1 MKKIA
6 YLIVAAL
13 LFNACDLL
21 DQEPTNS
28 MSTDTAITSVED
40 LAGAVT
46 GVYYVATYGDMLTV
60 ASEMAI
66 YGDLIGPDSKVPTSS
81 GQNASKLHAYSLSPA
96 DTYNAYYYLYAAL
109 ANINKALE
117 AAEALDEGK
126 APYVAELYALR
137 GIFHFHLATYFAP
150 IPTSGN
156 NANKM
161 GIVLSDRVFPVTYI
175 GERASLDDTYK
186 QIVGDLTTAIET
198 SLNKEQNAGHAN
210 YWAALAMRARAYLYW
225 GKYAEALADCREI
238 IGQSPYT
245 LYGLSDYESVWSA
258 EGSSE
263 MLMEYIQTDTYNA
276 QRYGPGYYTSPNGY
290 AEYGIADEF
299 QQWLSQNPDD
309 VRSKMVKKVS
319 GTTVKDG
326 AYFAQKYPGKSGAN
340 TPAYTN
346 NIKVIRLSEVYLI
359 AAEAELKKPGGSAS
373 TAAGYINDL
382 RRNRIAGYTDVASV
396 TEDDILNERRKELFA
411 EGQIAFD
418 YWRTGKT
425 ITQDNGTKIAPADYR
440 TVLPLPK
447 TEIDLSGGLL
457 IQNPQYGN

>member
-6 YLIVAAL
+6 YILVAAL

-21 DQEPTNS
+21 DQEPSTS

-40 LAGAVT
+40 LANAVT
-46 GVYYVATYGDMLTV
+46 GVYYIATYGDMLTV

-66 YGDLIGPDSKVPTSS
+66 YADMIGPDSKVPTSS
-81 GQNASKLHAYSLSPA
+81 GQTASKMHDYTLTPA
-96 DTYNAYYYLYAAL
+96 DTYNVYYYLYAAL

-117 AAEALDEGK
+117 AAETLDEEK

-156 NANKM
+156 SNKM
-161 GIVLSDRVFPVTYI
+161 GIVLADRVFPVTYI
-175 GERASLDDTYK
+175 GERASIDATYQ

-198 SLNKEQNAGHAN
+198 GLNKDPEAGHAN

-238 IGQSPYT
+238 IGQSPYK
-245 LYGLSDYESVWSA
+245 LYGLSDYAGVWSM

-263 MLMEYIQTDTYNA
+263 MILEYIQTDSYNA
-276 QRYGPGYYTSPNGY
+276 QRYGPGYYTSPDGY
-290 AEYGIADEF
+290 AEYGIADAF
-299 QQWLSQNPDD
+299 YTWLTSDPKD
-309 VRSKMVKKVS
+309 VRSAMVAKVAGS
-319 GTTVKDG
+319 TVAAGD
-326 AYFAQKYPGKSGAN
+326 YFARKYPGKSGAN
-340 TPAYTN
+340 TPTYTN
-346 NIKVIRLSEVYLI
+346 NIKVIRLSEIYLI
-359 AAEAELKKPGGSAS
+359 AAEAELKRNGGSAS
-373 TAAGYINDL
+373 TAAGFLNDL
-382 RRNRIAGYTDVASV
+382 RRNRIDGYTDVATVS
-396 TEDDILNERRKELFA
+396 EQDILDERRKELFA

-418 YWRTGKT
+418 YWRMGKT
-425 ITQDNGTKIAPADYR
+425 ITKQNGTKIEPTDYR

-447 TEIDLSGGLL
+447 TEIDLSAGVLV
-457 IQNPQYGN
+457 QNPKYGN

>member
-40 LAGAVT
+40 LANAVT
-46 GVYYVATYGDMLTV
+46 GVYYIATYGETLTV

-66 YGDLIGPDSKVPTSS
+66 YGDLIGPDSKVPASS
-81 GQNASKLHAYSLSPA
+81 GQNASKLYAHSLSAA
-96 DTYNAYYYLYAAL
+96 DTYNIYYYLYAAM

-117 AAEALDEGK
+117 AAEALDEDK

-150 IPTSGN
+150 IPTSGS
-156 NANKM
+156 ANKM

-175 GERASLDDTYK
+175 GQRASLDDTYK

-198 SLNKEQNAGHAN
+198 GMNKEQNAGHAN

-225 GKYAEALADCREI
+225 GKYAEALDDCREI

-245 LYGLSDYESVWSA
+245 LYGLSDYASVWSM

-263 MLMEYIQTDTYNA
+263 MIMEYIQTDNYNA
-276 QRYGPGYYTSPNGY
+276 QRYAPGYYTSPDGY

-299 QQWLSQNPDD
+299 QQWLSQNPGD
-309 VRSKMVKKVS
+309 VRSAMVAKVS
-319 GTTVKDG
+319 GSKVKEG

-346 NIKVIRLSEVYLI
+346 NIKVIRLSEIYLI
-359 AAEAELKKPGGSAS
+359 AAEAELKRAGGSAS
-373 TAAGYINDL
+373 TAAGYLNDL
-382 RRNRIAGYTDVASV
+382 RRNRIAGYTDVATIS
-396 TEDDILNERRKELFA
+396 EQDILDERRKELFA
-411 EGQIAFD
+411 EGLIAFD
-418 YWRTGKT
+418 YWRTGKS
-425 ITQDNGTKIAPADYR
+425 IKQSNGTEIKPTDNQ

-447 TEIDLSGGLL
+447 TEIDLSAGQLV
-457 IQNPQYGN
+457 QNPGYGN

>member
-40 LAGAVT
+40 LANAVT
-46 GVYYVATYGDMLTV
+46 GVYYLATYGDMLTV
-60 ASEMAI
+60 ASEMSI
-66 YGDLIGPDSKVPTSS
+66 YGDLIGPDSKVPASS
-81 GQNASKLHAYSLSPA
+81 GQNASKLYAYSLSAA

-117 AAEALDEGK
+117 AAEALDEDK

-150 IPTSGN
+150 IPTSGS
-156 NANKM
+156 ANKM

-175 GERASLDDTYK
+175 GQRASLDDTYK

-198 SLNKEQNAGHAN
+198 GMNKEQNAGHAN

-225 GKYAEALADCREI
+225 GKYAEALDDCREI

-245 LYGLSDYESVWSA
+245 LYGLSDYANVWST

-263 MLMEYIQTDTYNA
+263 MMMEYIQTDNYNA
-276 QRYGPGYYTSPNGY
+276 QRYAPGYYTNPDGY
-290 AEYGIADEF
+290 AEYGIADTF
-299 QQWLSQNPDD
+299 QAWLSADPND
-309 VRSKMVKKVS
+309 VRAKLVAKVS
-319 GTTVKDG
+319 GSTVTEG

-346 NIKVIRLSEVYLI
+346 NIKVIRLSEIYLI
-359 AAEAELKKPGGSAS
+359 AAEAELKKAGGSAS
-373 TAAGYINDL
+373 TAAGYLNDL
-382 RRNRIAGYTDVASV
+382 RRNRIAGYTDVATVS
-396 TEDDILNERRKELFA
+396 EQDILDERRKELFA

-418 YWRTGKT
+418 YWRMGKS
-425 ITQDNGTKIAPADYR
+425 ITQSNGTVIAPSDFR

-457 IQNPQYGN
+457 VQNPNYGN